1 MQDNISLG
9 NKIFEVLT
17 FDGDII
23 DVQKKKKAVM
33 YIFADKVNE
42 EIFFSFYKSPALSYL
57 MSQYIVAALY
67 KCITKFT
74 KYI

>member
-23 DVQKKKKAVM
+23 DVQKKKR
-33 YIFADKVNE
+33 
-42 EIFFSFYKSPALSYL
+42 
-57 MSQYIVAALY
+57 Q
-67 KCITKFT
+67 
-74 KYI
+74 

>member
-23 DVQKKKKAVM
+23 DVQKIKTLM
-33 YIFADKVNE
+33 YI
-42 EIFFSFYKSPALSYL
+42 
-57 MSQYIVAALY
+57 
-67 KCITKFT
+67 CR
-74 KYI
+74 